1 MTQTPPALDGLKV
14 GIALTG
20 SFCNLHMAFTVIEAL
35 TDRGASVQ
43 AILSYNVDR
52 LDTRF
57 HRASDVKEILK
68 ALTGKNVIKELTE
81 AEPVGPRNMFDVL
94 VVLPATGNTVAKLA
108 NAISD
113 TPVLMAVKSH
123 LRNKKPVV
131 IALSTNDGLGNNG
144 ANIGRLMNMENVFF
158 VPFAQDDPVHK
169 EMSLVFKQ
177 DQVIDSLL
185 AALDKKQLQPMV
197 TTW

>member
-1 MTQTPPALDGLKV
+1 MTPTDLSGLKV

-20 SFCNLHMAFTVIEAL
+20 SFCNLHMAFSVIEEL
-35 TDRGASVQ
+35 SDRGASVQ

-52 LDTRF
+52 MDTRF
-57 HRASDVKEILK
+57 HRASDVKEILR
-68 ALTGKNVIKELTE
+68 ALTGKNLIKELTE
-81 AEPVGPRNMFDVL
+81 AEPVGPRDMFDVL
-94 VVLPATGNTVAKLA
+94 LILPATGNTVAKLA

-113 TPVLMAVKSH
+113 TPVLMATKSH

-158 VPFAQDDPVHK
+158 VPFAQDDCINK

-177 DQVIDSLL
+177 DQVIDTLL
-185 AALDKKQLQPMV
+185 AALDKKQLQPVV